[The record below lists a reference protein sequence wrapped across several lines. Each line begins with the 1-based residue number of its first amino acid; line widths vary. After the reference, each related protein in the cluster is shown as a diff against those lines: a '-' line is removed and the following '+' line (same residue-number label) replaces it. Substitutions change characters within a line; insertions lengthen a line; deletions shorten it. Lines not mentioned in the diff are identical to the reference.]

1 LDHNGK
7 KNTLEFFSP
16 LDGIRIFTQKNL
28 EKASKQILQLRRAN
42 NVTFSATLVCQASYL
57 LLLVQEQIEMHQIEE
72 KKSSF

>member
-16 LDGIRIFTQKNL
+16 LDGIRIFTQKKL

>member
-1 LDHNGK
+1 ME
-7 KNTLEFFSP
+7 LEYSHK
-16 LDGIRIFTQKNL
+16 KNL
-28 EKASKQILQLRRAN
+28 EKASKQILQLRRTN

>member
-28 EKASKQILQLRRAN
+28 EKASKQILQLRRTN